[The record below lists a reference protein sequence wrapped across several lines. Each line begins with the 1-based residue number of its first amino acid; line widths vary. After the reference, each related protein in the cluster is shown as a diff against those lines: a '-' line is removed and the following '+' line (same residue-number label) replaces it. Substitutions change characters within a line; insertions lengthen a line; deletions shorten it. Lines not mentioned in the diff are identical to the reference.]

1 MPHQVHQR
9 KFGRKSDLRRSLLR
23 NLTLS
28 VLRYE
33 RVKTTE
39 AKAKEI
45 RGFVDRMINLG
56 KDGSLESRR
65 RATAWLPET
74 VIVDKV
80 FSDLANRYTD
90 RSSGFL
96 RMTRLPRRV
105 GDQAPLMLLELM
117 PGVDETKAAEAAEE
131 KPRRRRLSLPRR
143 GGGEKAEESGKAATA
158 TKAVA
163 AVTKSKSAPKKASTA
178 TPRKKTTARAS
189 SRGGA
194 KSSSKED

>member
-163 AVTKSKSAPKKASTA
+163 STKSKSAPKKASTA
-178 TPRKKTTARAS
+178 TPRKKT
-189 SRGGA
+189 A

>member
-1 MPHQVHQR
+1 MPHQIHQR

-45 RGFVDRMINLG
+45 RGYVDRMINLG
-56 KDGSLESRR
+56 KDGSLEARR
-65 RATAWLPET
+65 KATAWLPEP
-74 VIVDKV
+74 VIVEKV
-80 FSDLANRYTD
+80 FGDLAKRYPD

-96 RMTRLPRRV
+96 RMTRLARRV
-105 GDQAPLMLLELM
+105 GDNSKLMLLELM
-117 PGVDETKAAEAAEE
+117 PGVDETAAASAAEE

-143 GGGEKAEESGKAATA
+143 GGGEKAADAPAKTEAGAKATA
-158 TKAVA
+158 TKSVTP
-163 AVTKSKSAPKKASTA
+163 VTKRTNAPTQASTA
-178 TPRKKTTARAS
+178 TRKKAP
-189 SRGGA
+189 A
-194 KSSSKED
+194 KASSKED

>member
-158 TKAVA
+158 TKAA
-163 AVTKSKSAPKKASTA
+163 AATKSKSAPKKASTA
-178 TPRKKTTARAS
+178 TPRKKTTA
-189 SRGGA
+189 